1 MLRIKDN
8 VDLKELEKYG
18 YLQGKDTLNVPYSA
32 YGKVF
37 EVDYSEELYDTII
50 DVVQIDKKTKQIEL
64 IRTSKKAFRGFIND
78 NVQLLEFYINDLIT
92 AGLVEKVDQ

>member
-37 EVDYSEELYDTII
+37 EVIIVKNCTI
-50 DVVQIDKKTKQIEL
+50 
-64 IRTSKKAFRGFIND
+64 R
-78 NVQLLEFYINDLIT
+78 
-92 AGLVEKVDQ
+92 